1 MKRTATAVTWSVA
14 ALLIATAM
22 SGCSSSNKNSSSSP
36 AAAAT
41 SASAAAADSAG
52 VYGGTDSASASPS
65 ASGAITQATVS
76 TMTVGSHG
84 TILVDGK
91 GHTLYLF
98 MADTQKNKSTCTGA
112 CAVAWPPLLTSGK
125 AKTANQAKSNLLG
138 TASRSGGLTQVTYNG
153 HPLYHYALDKKSG
166 EALGQGL
173 NAFGALWWV
182 VSPAGKQITN

>member
-22 SGCSSSNKNSSSSP
+22 TGCSSTNKNTSSAPAAAASSASP
-36 AAAAT
+36 AAA
-41 SASAAAADSAG
+41 DSNG
-52 VYGGTDSASASPS
+52 GYGSGSASPS
-65 ASGAITQATVS
+65 ASSAITQATVS
-76 TMTVGSHG
+76 TMTVGKHG

-125 AKTANQAKSNLLG
+125 AKTTQQANSKLLG
-138 TASRSGGLTQVTYNG
+138 TAKRSGGLTQVTYNG
-153 HPLYHYALDKKSG
+153 HPLYLYALDKKAG
-166 EALGQGL
+166 EATGQGL
-173 NAFGALWWV
+173 NQFGGLWWV
-182 VSPAGKQITN
+182 VSPAGKQITS